1 MNIGFT
7 PSHASQQRQPAR
19 RRGTAMHTLGQVWP
33 LFPAL
38 ALLLVLFA
46 LPLGLMLP
54 QSVVVN
60 GELTTAIYEEVL
72 GTSYY
77 WSVIGRSFWMSFV
90 ATMTC
95 IALGYP
101 LAFYLVRI
109 APRKYKR
116 FVFMIVIA
124 PLFTSAVIR
133 AMAWLVILGR
143 RGLVNEALLSAGL
156 IEEPLRLLYSQ
167 IAVIIGLVYIMI
179 PFMVLTV
186 AAVLENVSKTLEE
199 AARDLGATPL
209 GAFFRVTFPLTLPG
223 VMAGGFL
230 VFALCLSSYVTP
242 AVLGGGRHKVMAML
256 IFEQFMR
263 LFNWPLGAGIA
274 CVMLFVTLISIWAY
288 TRALA
293 GRGSGGREA
302 LL

>member
-1 MNIGFT
+1 
-7 PSHASQQRQPAR
+7 
-19 RRGTAMHTLGQVWP
+19 
-33 LFPAL
+33 
-38 ALLLVLFA
+38 
-46 LPLGLMLP
+46 
-54 QSVVVN
+54 
-60 GELTTAIYEEVL
+60 VL

-77 WSVIGRSFWMSFV
+77 WSVIGRSFWVSFV

-101 LAFYLVRI
+101 LAFYLVRV

-143 RGLVNEALLSAGL
+143 RGLVNEALLSVGL

-167 IAVIIGLVYIMI
+167 TAVIIGLVYIMI

-186 AAVLENVSKTLEE
+186 AAVLENVSRTLEE

-209 GAFFRVTFPLTLPG
+209 GAFVRVTFPLTLPG
-223 VMAGGFL
+223 VMAGSFL

-288 TRALA
+288 TWALA
-293 GRGSGGREA
+293 GRASGGRET